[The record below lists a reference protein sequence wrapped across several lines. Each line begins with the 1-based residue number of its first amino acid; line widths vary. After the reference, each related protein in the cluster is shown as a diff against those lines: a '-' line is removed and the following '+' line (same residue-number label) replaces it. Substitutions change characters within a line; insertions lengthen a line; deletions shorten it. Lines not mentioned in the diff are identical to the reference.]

1 MFGSDDIV
9 EGNEVFSVIVPTGG
23 RPALVNF
30 MIGSGDFSSG
40 NVTIEDDDAD
50 SGIISV
56 SAATDRVSEGRDA
69 IFTVSL
75 SDNATFDGDIVVEWS
90 VSCGD
95 VGITAAD
102 FSGSPCEMGTVT
114 IVSGETS
121 ATFAVST
128 IDDNLVEGM
137 ETFTVTLSNVSPING
152 LIRVSDS
159 MNSAS
164 VTIEDEDEAI
174 LSVSAPAEVYEA
186 VDRMNSAEFEVTLI
200 GGVMAVADITV
211 DWSVTCATNV
221 TGAASAADFADFG
234 DDCPSGSTTI
244 LAGETSAMF
253 SFDIASD
260 VIQEGTE
267 RFTVS
272 FTATTAMNR
281 FDVVFENG
289 LDEFEVILR
298 DDEAVDV
305 SVLLSSTRVSE
316 GGSVTFYL
324 ELDEAVSEET
334 TWPWE
339 VEIIR
344 DIGLAS
350 ADDFALDQALSGTVI
365 VPANSRTSA
374 TVTLGVRTDALL
386 EGDEIFRVMVPIMG
400 RPESD
405 DFVIQSVVFFSE
417 DVTIEDENSG
427 EITIS
432 PVVQS
437 VDEGDTAMFIVNLSG
452 GATDRDSI
460 VVSWSV
466 SCGGDITASDFDGS
480 PCEVGRATI
489 VSGETSATFAVST
502 RNDNLV
508 EGVETFTVA
517 LLTVL
522 PNLNGRITISESMS
536 TASVTIADGDE
547 AILSV
552 FAPASVD
559 ERVPE
564 MRTAVFEVELAR
576 GVTADAN
583 IRVEWEVDCDT
594 TGTIGHASAADF
606 VDFGGLCPSG
616 EVTIMSGE
624 TSGIFSFTIL
634 PDGITEG
641 TERFT
646 VSFTAT
652 TAGNFDVVFENG
664 LDEFEVILLDGD
676 AAEVTVMTSDS
687 SVDEGGFVTFHL
699 MLAEAIS
706 EELNLPWEVDFGSA
720 SVDDFEPDQVL
731 SGILT
736 IAAESLTSETVT
748 LRVRTDNIVE
758 GDEIF
763 SVIVPTAGRPA
774 SVDFRIRAVE
784 FRSDDVTI
792 NDDVR
797 PCWNDF
803 CECRSVDCK

>member
-1 MFGSDDIV
+1 M
-9 EGNEVFSVIVPTGG
+9 
-23 RPALVNF
+23 
-30 MIGSGDFSSG
+30 
-40 NVTIEDDDAD
+40 TIEDDDAD

-221 TGAASAADFADFG
+221 TGAASAADFADVG
-234 DDCPSGSTTI
+234 CPSDSTTI

-365 VPANSRTSA
+365 VPATH
-374 TVTLGVRTDALL
+374 VH
-386 EGDEIFRVMVPIMG
+386 PQ
-400 RPESD
+400 P
-405 DFVIQSVVFFSE
+405 
-417 DVTIEDENSG
+417 
-427 EITIS
+427 
-432 PVVQS
+432 
-437 VDEGDTAMFIVNLSG
+437 
-452 GATDRDSI
+452 
-460 VVSWSV
+460 
-466 SCGGDITASDFDGS
+466 
-480 PCEVGRATI
+480 
-489 VSGETSATFAVST
+489 
-502 RNDNLV
+502 
-508 EGVETFTVA
+508 
-517 LLTVL
+517 
-522 PNLNGRITISESMS
+522 
-536 TASVTIADGDE
+536 
-547 AILSV
+547 
-552 FAPASVD
+552 
-559 ERVPE
+559 
-564 MRTAVFEVELAR
+564 
-576 GVTADAN
+576 
-583 IRVEWEVDCDT
+583 
-594 TGTIGHASAADF
+594 
-606 VDFGGLCPSG
+606 
-616 EVTIMSGE
+616 
-624 TSGIFSFTIL
+624 
-634 PDGITEG
+634 
-641 TERFT
+641 
-646 VSFTAT
+646 
-652 TAGNFDVVFENG
+652 
-664 LDEFEVILLDGD
+664 
-676 AAEVTVMTSDS
+676 
-687 SVDEGGFVTFHL
+687 
-699 MLAEAIS
+699 
-706 EELNLPWEVDFGSA
+706 
-720 SVDDFEPDQVL
+720 
-731 SGILT
+731 
-736 IAAESLTSETVT
+736 
-748 LRVRTDNIVE
+748 
-758 GDEIF
+758 
-763 SVIVPTAGRPA
+763 
-774 SVDFRIRAVE
+774 
-784 FRSDDVTI
+784 
-792 NDDVR
+792 
-797 PCWNDF
+797 
-803 CECRSVDCK
+803 